1 MYRTLGRYF
10 GGSITV
16 AVLMGL
22 YVLALGL
29 LLGIPLVPLA
39 ALWAMLTD
47 LIPQVGGFLGG
58 SFLVLLA
65 STQGVDDGADRRR
78 RASCCT

>member
-1 MYRTLGRYF
+1 
-10 GGSITV
+10 
-16 AVLMGL
+16 MGL

-29 LLGIPLVPLA
+29 LLGIPLAPLA

-58 SFLVLLA
+58 SFFVLLA
-65 STQGVDDGADRRR
+65 TTQGVDPGADRRR
-78 RASCCT
+78 GVRRST